1 MKFRQF
7 ISVAAAAT
15 LAVGTVSCGDSSSS
29 VSSRVKRILK
39 FLDKGEYDEASAYV
53 GEHSLNEKE
62 RAELGPELQK
72 RVDDA
77 IAAYSDGS
85 GDYDTAHGLISCA
98 QRMDLPDLI
107 VPLAE
112 ASTKLDKLYDSNSA
126 FDLGKQYYND
136 GNYTYALQ
144 YFDRVAEESV
154 HHEEAVKLRDEC
166 VGSFR
171 SEMEKQIK
179 GYSQSGDYEGALRYL
194 ESQRYSY
201 SESPSVTEILDDLI
215 AETGVNGVLGEA
227 QKLLDQGDL
236 SGALDRVEKFEDD
249 HNITDARLD
258 DFSKKAKDEYLETVL
273 KKAEELYNQQNYL
286 SALKMIDNAQ
296 EILTDSRLDAL
307 EEKINAVKPTY
318 LSEVYLTNSR
328 GYKLIDSGDEL
339 RDTIGNTYPVGNLFL
354 TDGYD
359 CYGEYNLG
367 YRYNHLSGTIAV
379 ENSSSNGSAVL
390 RIIGD
395 GVTLY
400 SVNLKRAMTPTAFD
414 VDVSSVNWLK
424 ITVSDAKDGSA
435 KAILADCKF
444 NDGSAQQT
452 TTVTTTGTTGGNA
465 DTEETTTTTA
475 SAEE

>member
-29 VSSRVKRILK
+29 VSSRVKRVLK
-39 FLDKGEYDEASAYV
+39 YLDKGEYNEASAYV
-53 GEHSLNEKE
+53 SEHSLNEKE
-62 RAELGPELQK
+62 RAELTPEMQN
-72 RVDDA
+72 RIDEA
-77 IAAYSDGS
+77 IAAYAEGT
-85 GDYDTAHGLISCA
+85 GDYETASGLISCA
-98 QRMDLPDLI
+98 QRMNLPDLI

-112 ASTKLDKLYDSNSA
+112 ASTKLDKLYGSNSA
-126 FDLGKQYYND
+126 FESGKEYYSE
-136 GNYTYALQ
+136 GNYTLALQ
-144 YFDRVAEESV
+144 FLDRVAEESA
-154 HHEEAVKLRDEC
+154 HYAEAAKLRDEC
-166 VGSFR
+166 LGSFR
-171 SEMEKQIK
+171 SDMEKQVK
-179 GYSQSGDYEGALRYL
+179 AYTENGDYEGAMRYL
-194 ESQRYSY
+194 ENNRYSV
-201 SESPSVTEILDDLI
+201 SDSPSATEILNDLI

-236 SGALDRVEKFEDD
+236 AGALNRVEEFEEN
-249 HNITDARLD
+249 HNISDSRLD
-258 DFSKKAKDEYLETVL
+258 DFSKKAKEEYLATVL
-273 KKAEELYNQQNYL
+273 KKAEELFNQQNYL
-286 SALKMIDNAQ
+286 SALKMIENAQ
-296 EILTDSRLDAL
+296 EVLTDSRLDEL
-307 EEKINAVKPTY
+307 KEKINAVKPTY

-424 ITVSDAKDGSA
+424 ITVSDAKDGSV

-444 NDGSAQQT
+444 NDGSAQSAT
-452 TTVTTTGTTGGNA
+452 TGTTAGTTGGNA
-465 DTEETTTTTA
+465 NSEETTTSAA